1 MRIAGLPTSALRLF
15 NRSFNAIRL
24 RVKREFCFINL
35 SISGQTLLNN
45 SYQKFTISK
54 SDINNIFEGNTYK
67 NTKIFNSEKIVSRD
81 LNYILIKTKIIYYLL
96 STHSTFQL
104 NDR

>member
-1 MRIAGLPTSALRLF
+1 M
-15 NRSFNAIRL
+15 
-24 RVKREFCFINL
+24 
-35 SISGQTLLNN
+35 
-45 SYQKFTISK
+45 
-54 SDINNIFEGNTYK
+54 YK

-104 NDR
+104 DDR